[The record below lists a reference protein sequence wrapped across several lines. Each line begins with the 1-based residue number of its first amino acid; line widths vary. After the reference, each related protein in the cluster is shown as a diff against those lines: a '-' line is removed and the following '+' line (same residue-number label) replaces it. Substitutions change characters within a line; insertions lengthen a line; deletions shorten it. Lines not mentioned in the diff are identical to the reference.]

1 MKQKGSNKISISIKW
16 FARAWFQIATQD
28 SVIHIDPAY
37 AKTYLMDYEKRTG
50 VLLERLEK
58 EKADLILVTHA
69 HADHCKA
76 STMDKLRGAGTSIIA
91 PRPCTKRIN
100 GDVEVIKPGEEIA
113 RDGIT
118 VKAVE
123 AYNTEQAEN
132 IYHRKGDGVGYLI
145 TVVDK
150 TIYHAGDTDFIP
162 EMRELGPVEV
172 ALLPIGGT
180 FTMDIEQAV
189 DAALAIKPRIVI
201 PMHILHANTQE
212 FKDKVEAKSDIKVVL
227 LQIGEVYEL

>member
-1 MKQKGSNKISISIKW
+1 MSISIQW
-16 FARAWFQIATQD
+16 FARSWFQIATQD
-28 SVIHIDPAY
+28 TVIQIDPAY
-37 AKTYLMDYEKRTG
+37 ARTYLVDYEKKAG
-50 VLLERLEK
+50 KLLEKL
-58 EKADLILVTHA
+58 KADLILVTHV

-76 STMDKLRGAGTSIIA
+76 STIDKLRGADTSVIA
-91 PRPCTKRIN
+91 TRPCTKRIN
-100 GDVEVIKPGEEIA
+100 GDVEVIKPGVEIA

-123 AYNTEQAEN
+123 AYNTEQAEK
-132 IYHRKGDGVGYLI
+132 IYHRKGDCVGYLM
-145 TVVDK
+145 TVEGK

-189 DAALAIKPRIVI
+189 DAAMAIQPRVVI

-212 FKDKVEAKSDIKVVL
+212 FKNKVEAKSDIKVVL
-227 LQIGEVYEL
+227 LQIGEVYNLKKTKVRDA